1 MGFYIIPFGEVSY
14 TVADERFEVDS
25 SDLVPGNWKKTG
37 EAQLKEDDEEY
48 TVEYVANTPH
58 GSFTYTV
65 TLSIGKMAQRLRRSG
80 RISHKA
86 LTSMKGRSSS
96 TLCKGRMKRS
106 RLLHRDPPDDREILT

>member
-65 TLSIGKMAQRLRRSG
+65 TLSIGENGAA
-80 RISHKA
+80 I
-86 LTSMKGRSSS
+86 TSLWADFPQGLNFDEGSIEFDIVQGEDEEESAFA
-96 TLCKGRMKRS
+96 
-106 RLLHRDPPDDREILT
+106 P